1 MEACPFRCIFCDQ
14 ERISGRSAVPS
25 PEDVIANVTQ
35 HLLTIPEKDSEV
47 EVGFFGGT
55 FTGLSRNRQESYL
68 QTVLPFVETGK
79 VSGIRLSTRPDFI
92 NPDILNLLGKY
103 QVKTIELGAQSMDDL
118 VLKRSGRGHTS
129 MDTVIASRMIL
140 DAGFSLGLQMMIG
153 LPGDTE
159 ERSVQTARRIIE
171 LGASETRIYPVIVIK
186 GTPLEDLFRKKKYLP
201 MELEQAVAITKKVVN
216 VFDRSYVNII
226 RIGLHPSEGLL
237 NKTDY
242 VAGPFHPSFREL
254 VMTSV
259 WTDRLSI
266 LFKEQT
272 GKRVVIRVNPLD
284 LHPAIGYYGKNRKL
298 LEQHYRSVKFIAD
311 PLIIQKTFYADHS

>member
-1 MEACPFRCIFCDQ
+1 
-14 ERISGRSAVPS
+14 
-25 PEDVIANVTQ
+25 
-35 HLLTIPEKDSEV
+35 
-47 EVGFFGGT
+47 
-55 FTGLSRNRQESYL
+55 
-68 QTVLPFVETGK
+68 
-79 VSGIRLSTRPDFI
+79 
-92 NPDILNLLGKY
+92 
-103 QVKTIELGAQSMDDL
+103 
-118 VLKRSGRGHTS
+118 
-129 MDTVIASRMIL
+129 MIL